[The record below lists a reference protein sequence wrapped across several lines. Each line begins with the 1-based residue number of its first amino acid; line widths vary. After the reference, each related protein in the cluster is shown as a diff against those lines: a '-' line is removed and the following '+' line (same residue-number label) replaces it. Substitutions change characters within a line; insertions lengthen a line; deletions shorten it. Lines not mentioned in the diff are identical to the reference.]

1 MNRLMVFLGI
11 LTGLFWQCSS
21 LEDCLQSSGKTEVK
35 TIQMPAFQHI
45 EVGERVS
52 VIIEKATQ
60 YEISITTGSNLMPQ
74 VEAKVEEG
82 VLKLSDHNTCNWSRS
97 FGTTQ
102 ILVKTPTLEN
112 VFVHTEQTIRSNGI
126 LEFPI
131 IRLIAMTTNGKVS
144 VGEVD
149 VTVQC
154 NQLVIE
160 SNSDTYFTIKGNAN
174 QGAINFYH
182 GLGYF
187 YGENLSLNQL
197 QVFHRGVHDVKVR
210 VTNQVSGKLLSTG
223 NLVLLQ
229 VPQTVDV
236 EQLFTGKVIYP

>member
-1 MNRLMVFLGI
+1 MRLTVLLVLFF
-11 LTGLFWQCSS
+11 GLFWQCSS
-21 LEDCLQSSGKTEVK
+21 LEECLQSSGKTEVK
-35 TIQMPAFQHI
+35 TMQMPAFQHI

-52 VIIEKATQ
+52 VTIEKATQ
-60 YEISITTGSNLMPQ
+60 HEIVITTGSNLMPN

-82 VLKLSDHNTCNWSRS
+82 VLKLSDHNTCNWTRS

-102 ILVKTPTLEN
+102 ILVRTPTLEN
-112 VFVHTEQTIRSNGI
+112 IFVHTEQTISSQGV
-126 LEFPI
+126 LEFPV
-131 IRLIAMTTNGKVS
+131 IRLVAMTTNGKVS

-149 VTVQC
+149 LTVQC
-154 NQLVIE
+154 NQLVID
-160 SNSDTYFTIKGNAN
+160 SNGDTFFTVRGNAN
-174 QGAINFYH
+174 QGIINFYH

-187 YGENLSLNQL
+187 YGENLVMQQL
-197 QVFHRGVHDVKVR
+197 QVFHRGGHDMRIR
-210 VTNQVSGKLLSTG
+210 VTDQVTGKLLSTG